1 MKPNFVKRAL
11 LGGASLSLLALSPAI
26 VSPAMAE
33 TNITFYYPVQV
44 GGALTQIIDG
54 YVAEFEAANPDIKVE
69 AIYSGNYV
77 DTYNRAL
84 TAAKN
89 GTPPTAAVL
98 LSVDLFQLLDNEV
111 IAPLDQFIKTDED
124 KAWLDGFML
133 PYRQSGE
140 AEGQLWSVP
149 FQRSTLVAYYNKDA
163 FRAAGL
169 DPEAPPKTWDEL
181 AAMGQKLTLR
191 DASGNV
197 TQWGIGLP
205 GNSGSG
211 QWLFEPLVAQNG
223 ARLRSDD
230 GTKTMLNAPQSVEA
244 LQFWVDLENKF
255 QAHPKGIQEWATT
268 PADFLEGRLAM
279 AWTTTGNLGNI
290 RKNAKFDFGI
300 APLPGNPNPASVLG
314 GGSLYVFEQ
323 ASDAEK
329 AAAWK
334 LIRFLTTPELLADW
348 SIKTGYVAPRDD
360 SWDTPAMKDY
370 VAQVPAAE
378 VARKQIPV
386 AVPEFS
392 TYENNRINQLIN
404 DAIQAALTG
413 SATPQQALDRAQAE
427 AERILKP
434 YQN

>member
-1 MKPNFVKRAL
+1 MKPNSAMRAL
-11 LGGASLSLLALSPAI
+11 LAGASLSLLALSPAF
-26 VSPAMAE
+26 AE
-33 TNITFYYPVQV
+33 TRITFFYPVQV
-44 GGALTQIIDG
+44 GGALTQTIDG

-69 AIYSGNYV
+69 AVYSGNYV

-111 IAPLDQFIKTDED
+111 IAPLDQFIQTDED

-140 AEGQLWSVP
+140 AEGQLWSIP
-149 FQRSTLVAYYNKDA
+149 FQRSTLVSYYNKDA

-169 DPEAPPKTWDEL
+169 DPEAPPMTWEAL
-181 AAMGQKLTLR
+181 AEAASKLTLK
-191 DASGNV
+191 DSAGNV
-197 TQWGIGLP
+197 TQWGIGIP

-211 QWLFEPLVAQNG
+211 QWLFEPMVAQNG

-230 GTKTMLNAPQSVEA
+230 GTTTMLNTPEAVEA
-244 LQFWVDLENKF
+244 LQFWVDLANKYE
-255 QAHPKGIQEWATT
+255 AHPKGIQEWATT

-290 RKNAKFDFGI
+290 RQNAKFDFGI
-300 APLPGNPNPASVLG
+300 APLPGNPEPASVLG
-314 GGSLYVFEQ
+314 GGSLYIFED
-323 ASDAEK
+323 ASEEEK

-334 LIRFLTTPELLADW
+334 LVRFLSTPELLADW

-360 SWDTPAMKDY
+360 SWETEAMKAY
-370 VAQVPAAE
+370 VAEVPAAE

-413 SATPQQALDRAQAE
+413 SATPQEALDRAQAE